1 MLLTIL
7 SAVLIVS
14 LISLVGVFFISLSK
28 KKLNRIVNY
37 LVAIASGALLGGAF
51 IHILPEIMEAGP
63 QMFLFVLFGI
73 LFFFLLEKIMYWRHC
88 HDGECTVHAFT
99 YLSLIGDA
107 VHNFIDGIII
117 STAFLVSVPIGI
129 SATISIIFHE
139 IPQEIGDFAVMIY
152 GGFSKKKALMYNFLS
167 GATALLGAIVGYFLS
182 SITGI
187 IPILLAL
194 SAGGFI
200 YIASSDLIP
209 ELHKT
214 KKITASLI
222 QFGLIIFGILVM
234 LGLKLVFE

>member
-234 LGLKLVFE
+234 LGL